1 MPHLIGYFP
10 GGGGASGPKKK
21 AFADCTW
28 EEVSEICK
36 AGLAGQ
42 YWNIGDTKEMI
53 YGDST
58 KMLRIIGFDHDIVS
72 DAATYGRDRAG
83 ITLELEQVSVNLKSK
98 WLGANSTVGQ
108 WYSSSDN
115 YHSVIRKTLLPN
127 YRTEVIPQYLSD
139 VIVDVQKEFMHDSG
153 AIRTVSDSLF
163 ILSANE
169 IFGTYA
175 SGDGSEGTQY
185 AYYTAGNSKVKK
197 NTSNTDIMYWTRSK
211 RYNKAY
217 AYYVGTT
224 GSIAEKS
231 LIEEGL
237 YAVPCMCI

>member
-1 MPHLIGYFP
+1 MIISNFP

-42 YWNIGDTKEMI
+42 YWNIGDTKEMV

-58 KMLRIIGFDHDIVS
+58 KLLRIIGFDHDIVS
-72 DAATYGRDRAG
+72 DPATYGRDKAG
-83 ITLELEQVSVNLKSK
+83 ITLELVQVPVNLQSC
-98 WLGANSTVGQ
+98 WLETNYTVGQ
-108 WYSSSDN
+108 WYTSSDS

-127 YRTEVIPQYLSD
+127 YRAEVIPQYLSD

-153 AIRTVSDSLF
+153 TIRTVSDSLF

-175 SGDGSEGTQY
+175 SGYGSEGTQY

-197 NTSNTDIMYWTRSK
+197 NTSNTAIQYWTRSK
-211 RYNKAY
+211 MYNKAI
-217 AYYVGTT
+217 VIVVTT
-224 GSIAEKS
+224 
-231 LIEEGL
+231 EGAVTDKYL
-237 YAVPCMCI
+237 TETGIYAVPCMCV

>member
-72 DAATYGRDRAG
+72 DAATYGRDKAG
-83 ITLELEQVSVNLKSK
+83 ITLELVQVPVNLQSK
-98 WLGANSTVGQ
+98 WLGTNYTSGQ
-108 WYSSSDN
+108 WYTSSDN

-139 VIVDVQKEFMHDSG
+139 
-153 AIRTVSDSLF
+153 AITTVSDSLF

-169 IFGTYA
+169 LFGTYA

-185 AYYTAGNSKVKK
+185 AYYTAGNSKIKK
-197 NTSNTDIMYWTRSK
+197 NTSDTAIMYWTRSK
-211 RYNKAY
+211 RYNKGFV
-217 AYYVGTT
+217 YYVGTT